1 MGGFPVYQD
10 LTNGSIPPGPQT
22 LTGHTLVAED
32 TVEKSGLIFLLC
44 MFAVPCLSQTQ
55 LAICPKHIESP
66 TYPLLARQ
74 TRLMGDVTLS
84 VTIDADGR
92 VQHVTALP
100 ETQSDKPINCCEIQQ
115 SRTYSTGRLANRR
128 RHPTPK

>member
-1 MGGFPVYQD
+1 MK
-10 LTNGSIPPGPQT
+10 
-22 LTGHTLVAED
+22 
-32 TVEKSGLIFLLC
+32 KSGFIFLLC

-74 TRLMGDVTLS
+74 TRLMGEVTLS
-84 VTIDADGR
+84 VTVDADGR

-100 ETQSDKPINCCEIQQ
+100 GDEKRQAHKLLRDSAVEN
-115 SRTYSTGRLANRR
+115 
-128 RHPTPK
+128 